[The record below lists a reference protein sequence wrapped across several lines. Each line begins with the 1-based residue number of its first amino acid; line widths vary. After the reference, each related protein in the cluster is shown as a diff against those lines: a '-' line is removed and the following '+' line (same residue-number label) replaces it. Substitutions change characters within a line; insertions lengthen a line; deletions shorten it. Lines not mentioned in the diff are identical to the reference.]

1 MYTHTTV
8 SSNPIVDED
17 IVNKWPTARVQH
29 INKSFVKTS
38 EWAERQDSTLSN
50 KSQQTDTR

>member
-50 KSQQTDTR
+50 KSQQTDIR